1 MKYKLIGLDNLID
14 IKRGQEVY
22 DNISIQ
28 LLKDN
33 KKFQYGSIKTGARS
47 KEYEKAIEFLKSVEV

>member
-33 KKFQYGSIKTGARS
+33 IKF
-47 KEYEKAIEFLKSVEV
+47 